1 MDDARERNSPPP
13 PFAVGP
19 FSALP
24 RVRLVAVEQFD
35 RVAEGPPL
43 RAPSEVRD
51 ALRSFFEFK
60 DREMFVVL
68 HLDASNRVTTAEVV
82 TVGILNAS
90 LVHPREVFK
99 AAILA
104 NAAAIICAHNHPS
117 GELKPSEED
126 RRVFENLRAAGDLL
140 RIRLLDF
147 VIVGGNGYWSALND
161 PSWHGG

>member
-1 MDDARERNSPPP
+1 MIRSL
-13 PFAVGP
+13 AVGR
-19 FSALP
+19 FSAIP

-43 RAPSEVRD
+43 RAPSEVRE
-51 ALRSFFEFK
+51 ALRSFFELK
-60 DREMFVVL
+60 DRELFVVL
-68 HLDASNRVTTAEVV
+68 HLDASHRVTTAEVV

-117 GELKPSEED
+117 GDLKPSAED
-126 RRVFENLRAAGDLL
+126 RSVFENLRAAGDIL

-147 VIVGGNGYWSALND
+147 VIVGGNGFWSAIDD
-161 PSWHGG
+161 PSWWSRG